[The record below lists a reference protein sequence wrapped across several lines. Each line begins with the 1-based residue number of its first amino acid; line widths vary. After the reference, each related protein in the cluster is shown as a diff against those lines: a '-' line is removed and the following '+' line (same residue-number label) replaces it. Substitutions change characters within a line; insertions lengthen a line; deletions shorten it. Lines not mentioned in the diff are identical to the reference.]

1 MMRKRIKSAMLI
13 IIMLCT
19 LCVNSIVSEAEN
31 KTDQSDQVT
40 VLFTH
45 DVHSHLDSYK
55 GKDSESGETT
65 WVGGLARVKTLTD
78 QKKSENPATFLFDG
92 GDFSMGTLYQTI
104 YETDAAELTMLG
116 YLGYDATTFGNH
128 EFDYRSE
135 GISNMFHAALENAK
149 KDTSVTLPAFVIANI
164 DWEKNTSDDNKLI
177 RQALDDYGS
186 TPYTIVEHGGVRIG
200 VYGVLGED
208 AAACAPE
215 SGLVFDDIVET
226 SKKVVEELKK
236 ENVDMIVCLS
246 HSGTNEDASK
256 SEDEILAQKVPDI
269 DVIISAHTHTKLDE
283 PIQYGDTYVVSAGC
297 YSEYLG
303 ELEMT
308 RKEDGRWNLDTY
320 KLNHIDEH
328 TKEDAGALQKLDVYK
343 EKVNEEYLKQF
354 GYTFDQVIAENDVDF
369 TQMDQFAVKHR
380 DDSLGN
386 IIADSFV
393 YAVKQAEGDDY
404 KKVDVA
410 LEPSG
415 TVRDTFQKG
424 KLTVSD
430 VFNVSSLGIGADR
443 VAGYPLV
450 SVYLTGKELK
460 TVAEIDASVSPI
472 MTTAQLYPSGMCW
485 TYNSKRMILNKVTET
500 GLVDNVP
507 YTKNPE
513 VSQIEDDKL
522 YRVVSGLYS
531 AQMLGAVEDTSKGI
545 LKITPKDENGNE
557 IEDFEKYIIHDQNG
571 AEVKE
576 WSALATY
583 LQSFDK
589 NEEGISQ
596 IPSYYENEAARK
608 VDTKSGNIIRLLEH
622 PNKIALILYA
632 VIIIIILLV
641 ILLVRALIRRY
652 RRKRA

>member
-369 TQMDQFAVKHR
+369 TQMDQFAVEHI

-472 MTTAQLYPSGMCW
+472 MTTAQLYPSGMYW

-500 GLVDNVP
+500 GLVDNIP
-507 YTKNPE
+507 YTENPE

-583 LQSFDK
+583 LQSFAK

-596 IPSYYENEAARK
+596 IPSYYENATARK
-608 VDTKSGNIIRLLEH
+608 VDTKSGNIIGLLEH

>member
-369 TQMDQFAVKHR
+369 TQMDQFAVEHI

-472 MTTAQLYPSGMCW
+472 MTTAQLYPSGMYW

-500 GLVDNVP
+500 GLVDNIP
-507 YTKNPE
+507 YTENPE

-596 IPSYYENEAARK
+596 IPSYYENATARK
-608 VDTKSGNIIRLLEH
+608 VDTKSGNIIGLLEH

>member
-354 GYTFDQVIAENDVDF
+354 GYTFDQVIAENDVGF

-472 MTTAQLYPSGMCW
+472 MTTAQLYPSGMYW

-500 GLVDNVP
+500 GLVDNIP
-507 YTKNPE
+507 YTENPE

-596 IPSYYENEAARK
+596 IPSYYENATARK
-608 VDTKSGNIIRLLEH
+608 VDTKSGNIIGLLEH

>member
-460 TVAEIDASVSPI
+460 TVAESIADHDHSA
-472 MTTAQLYPSGMCW
+472 
-485 TYNSKRMILNKVTET
+485 
-500 GLVDNVP
+500 
-507 YTKNPE
+507 
-513 VSQIEDDKL
+513 
-522 YRVVSGLYS
+522 VVSERNVLDI
-531 AQMLGAVEDTSKGI
+531 Q
-545 LKITPKDENGNE
+545 
-557 IEDFEKYIIHDQNG
+557 FE
-571 AEVKE
+571 
-576 WSALATY
+576 TY
-583 LQSFDK
+583 DP
-589 NEEGISQ
+589 E
-596 IPSYYENEAARK
+596 
-608 VDTKSGNIIRLLEH
+608 
-622 PNKIALILYA
+622 
-632 VIIIIILLV
+632 
-641 ILLVRALIRRY
+641 
-652 RRKRA
+652 

>member
-472 MTTAQLYPSGMCW
+472 MTTAQLYPSGMYW

-500 GLVDNVP
+500 GLVDNIP
-507 YTKNPE
+507 YTENPE

-596 IPSYYENEAARK
+596 IPSYYENATARK
-608 VDTKSGNIIRLLEH
+608 VDTKSGNIIGLLEH